1 MQKFLEK
8 YLLIIAMITGITFH
22 KQLYVFNPII
32 PYLLSLML
40 FVTYC
45 RVTWNAV
52 RLTKFH
58 YILLAIQYLGSAAVY
73 ILLKPFNEILAQAV
87 MICILTATAT
97 SAPVVTGILG
107 GNIATVAAYTILSNL
122 LVAFMAPLFLSVIGS
137 TNEHV
142 PFFTSFWYI
151 FQKVMPILLVPFV
164 LALLLAKVSPKAH
177 NKVRSAQIVS
187 FYLWATALTIV
198 IGNVTQFVLAH
209 NDGNYSL
216 ELTIA
221 GITLAVCL
229 MQFIFGR
236 RIGSLFNNT
245 IAGGQSLG
253 QKNTVL
259 AIWLTQTYLNPL
271 ASLGPGLYVLW
282 QNLVNSW
289 QIWRKSRKDDLNKI
303 TE

>member
-1 MQKFLEK
+1 MQKFIEK
-8 YLLIIAMITGITFH
+8 YLLIVAMITGITFH
-22 KQLYVFNPII
+22 KQLFVFNPVI

-45 RVTWNAV
+45 RVTWNEV

-58 YILLAIQYLGSAAVY
+58 YILLTIQYAGSAAVY
-73 ILLKPFNEILAQAV
+73 LLLRPFNEILAQAV

-107 GNIATVAAYTILSNL
+107 GNVATVAAYTILSNL
-122 LVAFMAPLFLSVIGS
+122 LVAFMAPLFLSIIGS
-137 TNEHV
+137 TNENV
-142 PFFTSFWYI
+142 PFFASFWYI
-151 FQKVMPILLVPFV
+151 FQKVMSILLVPFV
-164 LALLLAKVSPKAH
+164 LALLLAKISPKAH
-177 NKVRSAQIVS
+177 QKVRAAQIVS

-236 RIGSLFNNT
+236 RIGSRFNKT
-245 IAGGQSLG
+245 VAGGQSLG

-289 QIWRKSRKDDLNKI
+289 QIWKKSKLGEKV
-303 TE
+303 

>member
-1 MQKFLEK
+1 MYKFLEK
-8 YLLIIAMITGITFH
+8 YLLIIAMVTGITFH

-45 RVTWNAV
+45 RVTWNEV
-52 RLTKFH
+52 QLTKFH
-58 YILLAIQYLGSAAVY
+58 YILLTIQYVGSAAVY
-73 ILLKPFNEILAQAV
+73 LLLKPFNEILAQAV

-97 SAPVVTGILG
+97 SAPVVTGILSG
-107 GNIATVAAYTILSNL
+107 SIAATATYSIISNL
-122 LVAFMAPLFLSVIGS
+122 SVAFIAPVFLSVVGKS
-137 TNEHV
+137 GDTV
-142 PFFTSFWYI
+142 SFSASFWYI

-164 LALLLAKVSPKAH
+164 LALLLAKISPKAH
-177 NKVRSAQIVS
+177 RKVRGAQIVS

-221 GITLAVCL
+221 GLTLVVCL

-236 RIGSLFNNT
+236 KIGSRFNNT
-245 IAGGQSLG
+245 VAGGQSLG

-289 QIWRKSRKDDLNKI
+289 QIWRKKKLEEKVLN
-303 TE
+303 E